1 MRPRTPLA
9 ALAVGLTLT
18 VTACGGGSS
27 ASSSGDDGPIQ
38 IGMITSL
45 TGQFQTL
52 GTEGRKAAELAVEQI
67 NKDGGVLGRKLEL
80 TVKDDKSLPDQSV
93 LAFNAFKD
101 QGVTA
106 VLGSPS
112 AGSALA
118 TLPAVDRA
126 EIPYISLSPA
136 DEQVAPVHPYVFVVP
151 ALASDYAERLLQ
163 YYKSEGIT
171 KLAVAYDTKTAYP
184 TAGYKAMKEKAGEYG
199 VEIVATEEIQNNA
212 SDFSAVFTHVKGT
225 DAQALAVWVTGPASV
240 VLTKQYAAS
249 GLDVPISFTGSQA
262 SKLWLDPAGKAAE
275 GAVVASS
282 IGVVGDTLPDGA
294 QKTAIEAVNKPFTQ
308 KYKYQPPQFAQDGY
322 TGVQLLAA
330 AIEKAKST
338 DHEKIRQAMEELTLT
353 TPNGTYR
360 YSAKDHSGLS
370 PDYISVNAVTDGKFV
385 PTVWSK
391 SELAKVAK

>member
-1 MRPRTPLA
+1 MRPRTPFA
-9 ALAVGLTLT
+9 TLAVGLVLT

-27 ASSSGDDGPIQ
+27 TSSSGGDGPIE

-45 TGQFQTL
+45 TGSLQTL
-52 GTEGRKAAELAVEQI
+52 GTEGRKAAELAVDQI
-67 NKDGGVLGRKLEL
+67 NADGGVLGRQLKL

-101 QGVTA
+101 QGVAA

-112 AGSALA
+112 GGSALA

-126 EIPYISLSPA
+126 EIPYLSLTPA

-163 YYKSEGIT
+163 YYRSEGIT
-171 KLAVAYDTKTAYP
+171 RLAVAYDTKTSYP
-184 TAGYKAMKEKAGEYG
+184 TSGYRAMKAMAAKYG
-199 VEIVATEEIQNNA
+199 VEIVATEKIQSTT

-249 GLDVPISFTGSQA
+249 GLDIPISFTGSQA
-262 SKLWLDPAGKAAE
+262 SKLWLDPAGRAAE
-275 GAVVASS
+275 GAIVASS

-294 QKTAIEAVNKPFTQ
+294 QKKAIEAVDQPFQ
-308 KYKYQPPQFAQDGY
+308 DKYDYQPPQFAQDGY

-330 AIEKAKST
+330 AIEQARSS
-338 DHEKIRQAMEELTLT
+338 DHEKIRQAMEKLTLT

-360 YSAKDHSGLS
+360 FSAENHSGLS
-370 PDYISVNAVTDGKFV
+370 ADYISVNSVTDGAFV
-385 PTVWSK
+385 PTAWSE
-391 SELAKVAK
+391 SELEKVAK